1 MESHGDNIKWRLQ
14 SLLPS
19 DVWQPYQSNQRE
31 KIEESQEPAK
41 DAAITVGRHVS
52 PLWGKEW
59 VYRNWGLECTCV
71 EILRGLNWVYFR
83 MFIEL

>member
-41 DAAITVGRHVS
+41 DAAITVGRHLQWG
-52 PLWGKEW
+52 PLMVIFHHGDAAEDKGEE
-59 VYRNWGLECTCV
+59 VIGGA
-71 EILRGLNWVYFR
+71 IH
-83 MFIEL
+83 

>member
-52 PLWGKEW
+52 PL
-59 VYRNWGLECTCV
+59 
-71 EILRGLNWVYFR
+71 
-83 MFIEL
+83 